1 MSNTITIDVQYN
13 NYWSANT
20 ANTELSAVNPALS

>member
-1 MSNTITIDVQYN
+1 MSNTITIEAQYN

-20 ANTELSAVNPALS
+20 ANTALRTANPALS

>member
-1 MSNTITIDVQYN
+1 MSITITIEGQNN

-20 ANTELSAVNPALS
+20 AISVLSTANLALR

>member
-1 MSNTITIDVQYN
+1 MSNTITIKALNN

-20 ANTELSAVNPALS
+20 ANTELSTANPALS